1 MILAYCWGKSER
13 RSRSTIPP
21 SQIPFVWG
29 EPIGSR
35 SWSDLVFSSL
45 FFLSYSPISISCFVG
60 IWEWRIWALVFL
72 PIAFGA
78 LVWVLGKDSVGWK
91 VRSLLLLG
99 SWNPRRFGDCCR
111 LWTCWEP
118 PIKLWRLPQALCKGF
133 GCHLRRSPL
142 SGAWGHLHRCAHGR
156 IGWAGSALWVSVCY
170 PNTSPKAYVLPLT
183 RKELRENIPRVSVR
197 YFYTRAFYLC
207 TLLCDSLRAWSNI
220 SCYHIVAYLVSISC
234 WCT

>member
-35 SWSDLVFSSL
+35 PWSDLVFSSL

-60 IWEWRIWALVFL
+60 IWERRIWALLVFL
-72 PIAFGA
+72 PFAFGA
-78 LVWVLGKDSVGWK
+78 SVWVLGEDSVGWK
-91 VRSLLLLG
+91 VRSFLLLG
-99 SWNPRRFGDCCR
+99 SWNPRRFGDFVG

-118 PIKLWRLPQALCKGF
+118 PIKLWRLPQSLCKGF
-133 GCHLRRSPL
+133 GCHLRRPPL

-156 IGWAGSALWVSVCY
+156 IGWAGFGVLGTRVWSQHLSKQRRTSLYKEGTSGIISSCLPCGISIPEPFTYALYFVI
-170 PNTSPKAYVLPLT
+170 AIVL
-183 RKELRENIPRVSVR
+183 EVI
-197 YFYTRAFYLC
+197 YI
-207 TLLCDSLRAWSNI
+207 LLSHSWL
-220 SCYHIVAYLVSISC
+220 SCLA
-234 WCT
+234 